1 MTYALIYVESLKK
14 TLKKIAKSN
23 PLLIRKLS
31 ALQQELAEHPRTG
44 TGKPEPLKGYGG
56 IRYSRRLTGKD
67 RIIYD
72 IYDDKVE
79 VLILELEGH
88 YDDK

>member
-1 MTYALIYVESLKK
+1 MIYSIVYVDSLKK
-14 TLKKIAKSN
+14 ALKKIAKSN
-23 PLLIRKLS
+23 PILIKKLS
-31 ALQQELAEHPRTG
+31 ALQTELAEHPRTG
-44 TGKPEPLKGYGG
+44 TGKPESMKGYGG
-56 IRYSRRLTGKD
+56 IRYSRRLKGKD

-72 IYDDKVE
+72 IYDDRVE